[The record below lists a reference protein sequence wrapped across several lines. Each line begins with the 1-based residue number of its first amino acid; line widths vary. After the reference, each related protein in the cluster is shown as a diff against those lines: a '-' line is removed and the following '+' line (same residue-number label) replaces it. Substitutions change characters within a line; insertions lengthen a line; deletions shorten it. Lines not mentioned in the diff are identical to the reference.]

1 MTITLKISDVLLFIV
16 TAFLCV
22 GTAYL
27 IMTLRKLRATADQM
41 EKAVRQ
47 VRELLPKIDRLTEEA
62 ADTARSIRRLA
73 DSSREVVED
82 VTSVSAQ
89 FREFAEKGLGYV
101 AIIMEPLRKLAAIAA
116 GIQAGLGVFQ
126 RLLGR
131 RQADEDGE

>member
-16 TAFLCV
+16 TVFLCG
-22 GTAYL
+22 GTVYL
-27 IMTLRKLRATADQM
+27 IMTLRKLRATADQV
-41 EKAVRQ
+41 EKVVRQ

-73 DSSREVVED
+73 DTSREAVED
-82 VTSVSAQ
+82 VASVSAQ
-89 FREFAEKGLGYV
+89 FREVAEKGLGYV

-131 RQADEDGE
+131 HEADEDAD